1 MWADNGNITM
11 VLFRFFPPSSRIFSL
26 IFISFKDLY
35 VFASIVFLIES
46 FWWVCSTLGK
56 EGLLVPTIYVSVNVR
71 NGVTIVSLQLADVAG
86 ALRGILLSRSVQFS
100 SVQYDPFVIIIHT
113 SNVTI
118 TSLPHN
124 SQATYLCLHTDS
136 RQNPPCVCVLN
147 IRKFVGTLPG
157 KFLL

>member
-1 MWADNGNITM
+1 MWADKGNITM

-35 VFASIVFLIES
+35 VFASFVFLIES

-100 SVQYDPFVIIIHT
+100 MIH
-113 SNVTI
+113 
-118 TSLPHN
+118 L
-124 SQATYLCLHTDS
+124 
-136 RQNPPCVCVLN
+136 
-147 IRKFVGTLPG
+147 
-157 KFLL
+157 